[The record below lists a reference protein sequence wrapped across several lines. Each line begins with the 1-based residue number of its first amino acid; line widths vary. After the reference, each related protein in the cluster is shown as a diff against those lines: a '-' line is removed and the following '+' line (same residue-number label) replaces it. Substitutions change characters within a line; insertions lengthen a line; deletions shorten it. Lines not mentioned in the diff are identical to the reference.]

1 MPLWNIPPSWSDLEW
16 SADSQASILGL
27 DQLHGRSRVY
37 PHNRNEQLSIHPRH
51 RLRCVES
58 AFWNASG
65 EAQVLLNRRFRE
77 LDILEVVDDLLESAA
92 ELARIL
98 AASSLIGGAIG
109 GVLGS
114 VPGAAVG
121 GVLGLKAGGW
131 VLGMYGLAT
140 LAEHFVEGMPDIAWS
155 YQQGVKQAW
164 NAPYLDHSRNG
175 RVEIDSFAMSSATSS
190 IARGHEATTLLL
202 LGAIVAYL
210 TRNGGGAAGLLQKMR
225 STARGERLAAWV
237 AKHEQGLKQ
246 HPALKVPEPVLAV
259 PSGPMRHEVATPRP
273 SNGREA
279 GTHPRRARRMARVEV
294 PCFSA
299 KRMPYSK
306 IPEFDRQLVGQ
317 EKGLNALTIHEY
329 VTGRAAFA
337 TGDVKRDPQKAR
349 SARKEF
355 AQKMQKQHS
364 QELILS
370 GVNSSD
376 ATHLAK
382 IKTEEKMHTLAAL
395 HNPDLIG
402 GGQDVIA
409 ILETAKSIQV
419 LDRSGGVGLGIL
431 MTPYKLI
438 YSQALRRT
446 H

>member
-1 MPLWNIPPSWSDLEW
+1 
-16 SADSQASILGL
+16 
-27 DQLHGRSRVY
+27 
-37 PHNRNEQLSIHPRH
+37 
-51 RLRCVES
+51 VES

-121 GVLGLKAGGW
+121 SVLGLKAGGW

-190 IARGHEATTLLL
+190 IARGHEATTILL

-237 AKHEQGLKQ
+237 AKHEQALKQ
-246 HPALKVPEPVLAV
+246 HPALKVPEPALAV

-273 SNGREA
+273 GNGREA

-337 TGDVKRDPQKAR
+337 AGDVKRDPQRAR
-349 SARKEF
+349 IARRRY
-355 AQKMQKQHS
+355 AQEMRERHVRELKKQ
-364 QELILS
+364 
-370 GVNSSD
+370 GVSVTEASR
-376 ATHLAK
+376 LASM
-382 IKTEEKMHTLAAL
+382 KTEETMKTLAAL

-402 GGQDVIA
+402 GGRDMISDFGDRQVNSSIGPQWKSR
-409 ILETAKSIQV
+409 AKHLDDSVQAYLNSIGPKDT
-419 LDRSGGVGLGIL
+419 LDTTRERMNASL
-431 MTPYKLI
+431 T
-438 YSQALRRT
+438 RCE
-446 H
+446 

>member
-27 DQLHGRSRVY
+27 DQLHGRSRIH

-155 YQQGVKQAW
+155 YQQGVKEAW

-237 AKHEQGLKQ
+237 AKHEQALKQ
-246 HPALKVPEPVLAV
+246 HPALKVPEPALA
-259 PSGPMRHEVATPRP
+259 EWA
-273 SNGREA
+273 
-279 GTHPRRARRMARVEV
+279 
-294 PCFSA
+294 
-299 KRMPYSK
+299 
-306 IPEFDRQLVGQ
+306 
-317 EKGLNALTIHEY
+317 
-329 VTGRAAFA
+329 
-337 TGDVKRDPQKAR
+337 
-349 SARKEF
+349 
-355 AQKMQKQHS
+355 
-364 QELILS
+364 
-370 GVNSSD
+370 D
-376 ATHLAK
+376 A
-382 IKTEEKMHTLAAL
+382 
-395 HNPDLIG
+395 
-402 GGQDVIA
+402 
-409 ILETAKSIQV
+409 S
-419 LDRSGGVGLGIL
+419 
-431 MTPYKLI
+431 
-438 YSQALRRT
+438 
-446 H
+446 

>member
-1 MPLWNIPPSWSDLEW
+1 
-16 SADSQASILGL
+16 
-27 DQLHGRSRVY
+27 
-37 PHNRNEQLSIHPRH
+37 
-51 RLRCVES
+51 VES

-140 LAEHFVEGMPDIAWS
+140 LAEHFVEGMPDIAWG

-237 AKHEQGLKQ
+237 AKHEQALKQ
-246 HPALKVPEPVLAV
+246 HPALKVPEPALAV
-259 PSGPMRHEVATPRP
+259 PSGPMRHEVAAPRP
-273 SNGREA
+273 GNGREA

-337 TGDVKRDPQKAR
+337 AGDVKRDPQKAR
-349 SARKEF
+349 MARMEY
-355 AQKMQKQHS
+355 AEKMQEQHS
-364 QELILS
+364 EELRAI
-370 GVNSSD
+370 GVPYGD
-376 ATHLAK
+376 AIRLAK
-382 IKTEEKMHTLAAL
+382 IRTGEKMNALAAL

-402 GGQDVIA
+402 GGKDIISDFGDRQVNSSIGPQWKSRARHIDDAVQIHLNSGDA
-409 ILETAKSIQV
+409 GDLLEMKNERMSTSLTRCI
-419 LDRSGGVGLGIL
+419 
-431 MTPYKLI
+431 
-438 YSQALRRT
+438 
-446 H
+446 